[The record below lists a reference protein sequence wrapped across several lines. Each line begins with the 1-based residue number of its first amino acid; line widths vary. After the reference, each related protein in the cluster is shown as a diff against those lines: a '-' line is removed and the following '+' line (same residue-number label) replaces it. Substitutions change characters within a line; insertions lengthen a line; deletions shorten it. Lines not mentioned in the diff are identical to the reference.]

1 MLEEKKTRL
10 DMRKWNKPEN
20 TVHSKVESSVKDNKP
35 KPTTLHL
42 YK

>member
-1 MLEEKKTRL
+1 
-10 DMRKWNKPEN
+10 MRKWNELEN
-20 TVHSKVESSVKDNKP
+20 TVHSNVDSSVKDNSP